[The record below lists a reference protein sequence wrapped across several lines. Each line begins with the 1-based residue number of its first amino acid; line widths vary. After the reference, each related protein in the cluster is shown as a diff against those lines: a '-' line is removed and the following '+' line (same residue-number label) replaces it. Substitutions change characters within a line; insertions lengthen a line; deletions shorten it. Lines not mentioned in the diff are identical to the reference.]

1 MTRGHFSLVPLME
14 REVTMGGVVEEIQIA
29 SQQSAFRVPMM
40 LVRKGQ
46 QDLRLWRGWSWGVV
60 VLLRV

>member
-1 MTRGHFSLVPLME
+1 
-14 REVTMGGVVEEIQIA
+14 MGGVVEEIQIA